1 MPAPARTRNAFRQ
14 QAENDNVPAA
24 RRRLARIATVLAIL
38 GTSVALVLVH
48 SVAAWFQPGWR
59 NASALVR
66 PAAAEGTHAPRRL
79 VAMQSTDRLLPLS
92 AAPQPA
98 R

>member
-1 MPAPARTRNAFRQ
+1 MLVPARTRNVFRQ

-24 RRRLARIATVLAIL
+24 RRRLAGAATLLAIL
-38 GTSVALVLVH
+38 GTSVALILVH

-59 NASALVR
+59 NATALVR
-66 PAAAEGTHAPRRL
+66 PAAAADGHPRSRRH
-79 VAMQSTDRLLPLS
+79 VAVAQMPP
-92 AAPQPA
+92 APQPT